1 MGTSRG
7 WIFIDE
13 QGSFRLPEA
22 DSASYL
28 YFPLVNEAGI
38 YSSISPTLG
47 GDLKADHNAFLLP
60 PVSVEDLHTSRAVRN
75 FWLNIEGAGAWCVA
89 GASAAQ
95 MARRFTSANLETVTL
110 EAGFLWQRV
119 VRRNSQL
126 GVQAVV
132 TNFVPAGEE
141 RVELMQVEVENC
153 GNQPLT
159 FTPTAA
165 IPLYGR
171 SADNQRDHRHVTSLL
186 HRTRCMAA
194 GVVVRPT
201 LSFDERGHQRNQLS
215 YAVLGVGP
223 ESQESLPV
231 DYGEEIPS
239 QIGSVPAAASKD
251 GLPTGFFLTV
261 EDFIGEGG
269 TLDWPRA
276 VVESLPPMHQAG
288 AEVDGYEALG
298 GLRFAR
304 VTLRPG
310 QRCAYCLILA
320 IVEDENTLPDLL
332 EKYGGNGQFSA
343 WLERTQKYWQT
354 RLDTLRFHSADERQN
369 AWLRWVTL
377 QPVLRRLFGN
387 SFLPYHDY
395 GRGGRGWR
403 DLWQDILSLL
413 LTEPAQA
420 SDLLYSNFAGVRLD
434 GSNATIIGSRPGEF
448 KADRNNI
455 PRVWMDHGAWP
466 LLTVQLYLD
475 QSGDLAFLLRNQVY
489 FKDRLIFRAQQ
500 VDSQW
505 SPEQGTQQLTAD
517 GNIYSGTLLE
527 HLLIQHLVPFFN
539 VGEHNNILLEGAD
552 WNDGMDMARQ
562 RGESV
567 AFSALYAGNLA
578 QLGRL
583 VRSLAQLGVKDVAI
597 AEEMLLLLDRAGE
610 ALDYANPQAKRARL
624 EEYFASTCHAL
635 SGRKVGLAL
644 EKLAAD
650 LQAKADWLAA
660 HIRTQEWI
668 VTADGEGWFNGYYDN
683 DGQRVEGEHPSG
695 ARMTLTG
702 QVFPLMCGIA
712 TPQQAQSVLQAAKRY
727 LHDPFV
733 GGYRLNSDFKEV
745 RLNLGRCFGFAFG
758 HKENGAM
765 FSHMAVM
772 YANALYRCGLWR
784 EGWQVLEEIYQQS
797 QDFERSHMLPGLP
810 EYFSAR
816 GRGMYPFL
824 TGSASWYLLT
834 LVTQAYGVQG
844 RLGDLVLLPALVK
857 EQFDAQGWSGI
868 ETLFAGLRLEV
879 RYHNPGGLDAGQ
891 YAIRAARLDGKL
903 LGLGKLLVISRAQL
917 AELNPAIPH
926 RIEVELG

>member
-1 MGTSRG
+1 MGFPHG
-7 WIFIDE
+7 WIFMDA

-22 DSASYL
+22 DRASYL
-28 YFPLVNEAGI
+28 YFPLVNEAGM
-38 YSSISPTLG
+38 YASITPTLG

-75 FWLNIEGAGAWCVA
+75 FWLNIEGHGAWSAA

-95 MARRFTSANLETVTL
+95 MAQRLTPANPETVTL

-119 VRRNSQL
+119 VRCNPQL
-126 GVQAVV
+126 GLQAVA
-132 TNFVPAGEE
+132 TSFIPAGEDQVE
-141 RVELMQVEVENC
+141 LMRVELENC
-153 GNQPLT
+153 GQQPLT

-165 IPLYGR
+165 IPLYAR

-186 HRTRCMAA
+186 HRTRCLAA
-194 GVVVRPT
+194 GVAVCPT
-201 LSFDERGHQRNQLS
+201 LSFDERGHQPNRLT
-215 YAVLGVGP
+215 YAVLGT
-223 ESQESLPV
+223 
-231 DYGEEIPS
+231 
-239 QIGSVPAAASKD
+239 GSEGD
-251 GLPTGFFLTV
+251 LPTGFFPTV

-269 TLDWPRA
+269 ALDWPAA
-276 VVESLPPMHQAG
+276 VVQSLPPTHQAG
-288 AEVDGYEALG
+288 GGVDGYEALG

-304 VTLRPG
+304 VTLQPG
-310 QRCAYCLILA
+310 ERCAYILLLA
-320 IVEDENTLPDLL
+320 IVKDENNLPGLL
-332 EKYGGNGQFSA
+332 EKYGSHAQFQA
-343 WLERTQKYWQT
+343 WLERTQRYWQA
-354 RLDTLRFHSADERQN
+354 RLDTLRFHGADERRDG
-369 AWLRWVTL
+369 WLRWVTL
-377 QPVLRRLFGN
+377 QPVLRRMFGN

-403 DLWQDILSLL
+403 DLWQDILALL

-434 GSNATIIGSRPGEF
+434 GSNATIIGNRPGEF

-475 QSGDLAFLLRNQVY
+475 QSGDLDFLLRPQVY
-489 FKDRLIFRAQQ
+489 FKDRLAFRARQ
-500 VDSQW
+500 VDAEW
-505 SPEQGTQQLTAD
+505 LPEQGTQQLTAA
-517 GNIYSGTLLE
+517 GQPYSGTLLE
-527 HLLIQHLVPFFN
+527 HLLIQHLTPFFN

-552 WNDGMDMARQ
+552 WNDGMDMARR

-578 QLGRL
+578 QISQL
-583 VRSLAQLGVKDVAI
+583 VLSLARLGVEKVEVAQ
-597 AEEMLLLLDRAGE
+597 EMLPLLDRISVS
-610 ALDYANPQAKRARL
+610 LDYNDPQAKRARL
-624 EEYFASTCHAL
+624 ETYFDSVRHTVCGHKAL
-635 SGRKVGLAL
+635 LGL
-644 EKLAAD
+644 EELARD
-650 LQAKADWLAA
+650 LQAKADWLAG

-668 VTADGEGWFNGYYDN
+668 TTAEGEGWFNGYYDD
-683 DGQRVEGEHPSG
+683 DGQRVEGAHPLG

-712 TPQQAQSVLQAAKRY
+712 TPQQVHSVLRAAKHY
-727 LHDPFV
+727 LHDPAV

-772 YANALYRCGLWR
+772 YANALYRCSLPR

-797 QDFERSHMLPGLP
+797 QDFSRSHMLPGLP

-816 GRGMYPFL
+816 GRGVYPFL

-834 LVTQAYGVQG
+834 LVTLAYGVQG
-844 RLGDLVLLPALVK
+844 RLGDLVLAPALVK
-857 EQFDAQGWSGI
+857 EQFDAQGSASV
-868 ETLFAGLRLEV
+868 ETLFAGLRLDV
-879 RYHNPGGLDAGQ
+879 RYHNPAGLDAGH
-891 YAIRAARLDGKL
+891 YVISAARLDGQL
-903 LGLGKLLVISRAQL
+903 LAVKSGATLVIPRAQL
-917 AELNPAIPH
+917 AGLDRSLLHRLEIELS
-926 RIEVELG
+926 